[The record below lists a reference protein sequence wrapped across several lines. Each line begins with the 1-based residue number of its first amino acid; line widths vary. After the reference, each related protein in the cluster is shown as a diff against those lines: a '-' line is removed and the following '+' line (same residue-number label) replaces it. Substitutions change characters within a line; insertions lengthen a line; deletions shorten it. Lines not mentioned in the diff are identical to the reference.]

1 MILLKTGGEPRKAS
15 ANEEERDMG
24 LFDSIKKAFDAGG
37 IAVDVDAPK
46 TFRWADGNLPVTVT
60 ITGDDEHPRTVTA
73 IELEL
78 EEEPSGTAEERNAAR
93 RNKRG
98 IKQTFEQSLIIGAGE
113 TAIVEL
119 VFALNPVAA
128 VGNASDKAVPEWLKA
143 VAGAANVLADVT
155 RDTPWYRLE
164 ATPVVEDFSARK
176 SASQRIKNL
185 RPGEWGDGEGI
196 SGSITFG

>member
-1 MILLKTGGEPRKAS
+1 
-15 ANEEERDMG
+15 MG
-24 LFDSIKKAFDAGG
+24 LFDSIKKALASGG
-37 IAVDVDAPK
+37 IAADVDAPK
-46 TFRWADGNLPVTVT
+46 TFRWADGSLMVTVT

-93 RNKRG
+93 RNNGG
-98 IKQTFEQSLIIGAGE
+98 IKQTFEQSLVIEPGE
-113 TAIVEL
+113 TATVEL
-119 VFALNPVAA
+119 VLALNPVAA
-128 VGNASDKAVPEWLKA
+128 VENASDKAVPDWLKA

-164 ATPVVEDFSARK
+164 ATPVVEGFSARK

-185 RPGEWGDGEGI
+185 RPGEWSDGEGT
-196 SGSITFG
+196 SGSLTIS